1 MSRNENSLLGLTD
14 KVAIVIVAATGLVA
28 ATAKLLANAI
38 YPGSVVTEVWDKLGH
53 TEQQRATWL
62 KDIVAEIPLKRE
74 PTAETVAKC
83 IVFLTSDLTGQLI
96 ATDGGYALGLYSP
109 MYEKKG

>member
-1 MSRNENSLLGLTD
+1 M
-14 KVAIVIVAATGLVA
+14 
-28 ATAKLLANAI
+28 
-38 YPGSVVTEVWDKLGH
+38 VVTELWDKLGH

-83 IVFLTSDLTGQLI
+83 IVFLTSDLSAHLTGQLI
-96 ATDGGYALGLYSP
+96 AADGGSTLGLYSP